1 MNAALVGLLVVSGLA
16 WALRTWQT
24 SPSATVG
31 GFERTMEALRSNRSG
46 DDRHP
51 AAVRLREHPMVVQ
64 RRVRFLRMLAATGVA
79 LLLAVVLRGVF
90 WLPLVAMVVAT
101 GSYVVVLRRLKV
113 QRDEARNVV
122 RELHLNPP
130 DSRSRS
136 LVGAGR
142 AAVGAEMM
150 PDGFPSTSVRL
161 RRWDD

>member
-1 MNAALVGLLVVSGLA
+1 MNTALIGLLVVSGVA

-31 GFERTMEALRSNRSG
+31 GFERTMEALSDRGR

-51 AAVRLREHPMVVQ
+51 AAVRLREHPMTVQ

-79 LLLAVVLRGVF
+79 LALAVVLRGVF
-90 WLPLVAMVVAT
+90 WLPFVAMIIAT
-101 GSYVVVLRRLKV
+101 GSYVVILRRLKI

-130 DSRSRS
+130 DSRGRG
-136 LVGAGR
+136 LVG

-161 RRWDD
+161 RRWED